1 MNRIERLSRT
11 LDPELAK
18 RVAGVLRRG
27 LYEVVL
33 EDRIVEQ
40 LISDDPDSEA
50 IDLNDAASLLR
61 CDRVRDVD
69 GTPMPDVRIS
79 WGCGRW
85 IHYPGIAEDEE
96 ILERIHAVGR
106 EHATIAAEVLE
117 GSDATEARCEEIER
131 IVDAI
136 GMTCAS
142 PSEGAPIIVDAA
154 TPWAPLAVFTG
165 SGEDLVPTPVQ
176 PDDDLTRLAPH
187 AAWAGWIKPF
197 DEPRGTIR
205 IDSLQ
210 SYVHHG
216 ATPDPIEVM
225 RTVLALRGSA

>member
-1 MNRIERLSRT
+1 MNRLERLSRT

-40 LISDDPDSEA
+40 LISDDPESGP
-50 IDLNDAASLLR
+50 IDLGDAAALLR
-61 CDRVRDVD
+61 CDRVRDRHD
-69 GTPMPDVRIS
+69 ALMPDVRIS
-79 WGCGRW
+79 FGCSRW
-85 IHYPGIAEDEE
+85 IHHPGIAEDEE

-106 EHATIAAEVLE
+106 EHAMIAAEVLE
-117 GSDATEARCEEIER
+117 ASDASEDRCQEIGR
-131 IVDAI
+131 IMDAVA
-136 GMTCAS
+136 MTCAS

-154 TPWAPLAVFTG
+154 TPWAPLMVFTG
-165 SGEDLVPTPVQ
+165 SGEDLVPTPTQ
-176 PDDDLTRLAPH
+176 PDDDLTRLVPH
-187 AAWAGWIKPF
+187 AVWAGWIKPF
-197 DEPRGTIR
+197 DEPRGVIR
-205 IDSLQ
+205 IDSQQ

-225 RTVLALRGSA
+225 RTVLALRSGA

>member
-1 MNRIERLSRT
+1 MSRLERLSRT
-11 LDPELAK
+11 LDPDLAK
-18 RVAGVLRRG
+18 RVAAVLRRG
-27 LYEVVL
+27 LYEVVM
-33 EDRIVEQ
+33 EDRIVER
-40 LISDDPDSEA
+40 LISDEPDED

-61 CDRVRDVD
+61 CDRVRDVN
-69 GTPMPDVRIS
+69 GAPMPDVQIS

-106 EHATIAAEVLE
+106 EHAMIAAEVLE
-117 GSDATEARCEEIER
+117 GTDASEARCQEIER
-131 IVDAI
+131 IMDAV
-136 GMTCAS
+136 GMTCSS

-154 TPWAPLAVFTG
+154 TAWAPLVVFTG
-165 SGEDLVPTPVQ
+165 SGEDLMPTPIQ

-225 RTVLALRGSA
+225 RTVLRLRSGR